1 MNRAVV
7 LGCAALLACAFTWPP
22 DYAEQSRADVATCVT
37 YARQTS
43 PGFEARVESVDL
55 ETGRVEIRHAV
66 GDTRGELA
74 FSRCLLA
81 VRHWR
86 LIERNLPKP
95 VDPGP
100 PDWTTMASLA
110 R

>member
-1 MNRAVV
+1 MIRAIV
-7 LGCAALLACAFTWPP
+7 LGCAALLACAFTWSS
-22 DYAEQSRADVATCVT
+22 DYAEQSRADVAMCVT
-37 YARQTS
+37 YARQVS
-43 PGFEARVESVDL
+43 PGFDARVESVDR
-55 ETGRVEIRHAV
+55 ETGRVEIRRAA

-81 VRHWR
+81 VRQWR

-95 VDPGP
+95 IDPGP
-100 PDWTTMASLA
+100 PDWAKMASRA